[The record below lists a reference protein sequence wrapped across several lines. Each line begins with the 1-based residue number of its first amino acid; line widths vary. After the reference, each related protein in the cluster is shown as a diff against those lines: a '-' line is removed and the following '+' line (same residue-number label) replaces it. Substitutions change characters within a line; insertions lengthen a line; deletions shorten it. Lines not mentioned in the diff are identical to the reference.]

1 MCSKLE
7 YLLLD
12 NCKNLN
18 AYSVIQAVKLLS
30 KLKMLSLN
38 GLALSPDN
46 VQVIPHLELSRLFSI
61 GITGAVLPVETAEI
75 FFQNHARLL
84 FLQLSNCTI
93 DKPGFRRLGAQY
105 DVSIFFI

>member
-1 MCSKLE
+1 
-7 YLLLD
+7 
-12 NCKNLN
+12 
-18 AYSVIQAVKLLS
+18 
-30 KLKMLSLN
+30 MLSLN
-38 GLALSPDN
+38 GLALLADN

-61 GITGAVLPVETAEI
+61 GLTGAVLPVETAEI
-75 FFQNHARLL
+75 FFQNHASLL